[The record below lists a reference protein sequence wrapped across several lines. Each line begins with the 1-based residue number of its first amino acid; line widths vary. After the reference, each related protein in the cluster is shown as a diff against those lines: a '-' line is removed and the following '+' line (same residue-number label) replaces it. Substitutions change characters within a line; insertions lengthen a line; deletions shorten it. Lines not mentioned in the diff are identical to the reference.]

1 MGAAM
6 GMPQQQQQQMGANP
20 FNQSS
25 GGMAPPMQ
33 MPQSSYAQQQQQ
45 PQRREMKGP
54 SGVDD
59 ILKTFQ
65 EVRNAELEINPIS
78 IPAPEPSYY
87 QQPARQAAFEIS
99 SIHTTPLSDVGSD
112 ATRAGSTGQRANRG
126 RRKVQTPVGNTM
138 TLNL

>member
-1 MGAAM
+1 
-6 GMPQQQQQQMGANP
+6 
-20 FNQSS
+20 
-25 GGMAPPMQ
+25 MQ
-33 MPQSSYAQQQQQ
+33 MPQSSYSQQQAQ

-112 ATRAGSTGQRANRG
+112 ATRTGSTGQRANR

>member
-1 MGAAM
+1 MNSG
-6 GMPQQQQQQMGANP
+6 P
-20 FNQSS
+20 FNQASN
-25 GGMAPPMQ
+25 GMVPPMQ
-33 MPQSSYAQQQQQ
+33 MPQSSYAQQSQ

-99 SIHTTPLSDVGSD
+99 SINTTPVSDVGSD
-112 ATRAGSTGQRANRG
+112 ATRTGSTGQRANR